1 MKKSKDIAPR
11 RQPTEALVTLMMMTA
26 NQMKM
31 PMRSSPTMTDLM
43 MLIPKAFHSCV
54 PYVMENSIVLYK
66 LFATTI
72 SVKNVL

>member
-1 MKKSKDIAPR
+1 MKKSKDTAPKK
-11 RQPTEALVTLMMMTA
+11 QLMEALVTLMMMTD

-31 PMRSSPTMTDLM
+31 PMRLSLTMTGLM
-43 MLIPKAFHSCV
+43 MLIRKAFHSCV